1 MIQVTQEKKENKD
14 GTQYSPD
21 LRGNVGN
28 LPLQERAHSGSMRGW
43 GTLPSNVGFLPCS
56 PHKLKLLSSNWNH
69 LLEFEEPFCQRAP
82 TKSCSSVYLF
92 ILASGLNGE
101 TKSNSLLFTK
111 INFTRNRQ
119 LDSYSL
125 FWNRRQHKRDDLI
138 NTEVVVVTT
147 FHDLQTSRIFK
158 ATARNRWGVTSCVA
172 AKIY

>member
-1 MIQVTQEKKENKD
+1 M
-14 GTQYSPD
+14 
-21 LRGNVGN
+21 
-28 LPLQERAHSGSMRGW
+28 W
-43 GTLPSNVGFLPCS
+43 GTCHCRSGLIPGACVAEVPFPPMSSGFPPCS

-125 FWNRRQHKRDDLI
+125 F
-138 NTEVVVVTT
+138 
-147 FHDLQTSRIFK
+147 
-158 ATARNRWGVTSCVA
+158 
-172 AKIY
+172 